1 MLLKRYSSC
10 CLCNVNDKNFLVAS
24 HIKPWAKSNSEEKLD
39 VNNGLL
45 LCPNH
50 DKLFDGGWIS
60 FNDDGHILIS
70 DELKSNDKIFMNVM
84 DDMKIILTEKNK
96 QYLQYHR
103 DSVFRDLISEE
114 NIRNDI

>member
-84 DDMKIILTEKNK
+84 DVLMGLFSVMNILSLKESN
-96 QYLQYHR
+96 
-103 DSVFRDLISEE
+103 
-114 NIRNDI
+114 